1 MHERREWARYVKSAA
16 ALTGLVAALSV
27 AASPTRA
34 EPSGEEILDRAFRQ
48 RYDVD
53 MTADIELAMR
63 DRAGRE
69 HRRKFAAASKQI
81 DGRLHSVGKIDWP
94 EYLRDMA
101 ILTIEAE
108 GRGHDAFVYM
118 PSLGRV
124 RRISSAQK
132 GDAFFGTD
140 VTYEDLERRRAS
152 DFRVEEVGGAEI
164 AGEAAWRLRAVPAS
178 ALSYARA
185 EFFVAKAD
193 FALLE
198 MRYFR
203 ESEAEPYRVVTA
215 EREHMLVEGG
225 HIVPTHFVVENR
237 RRHTRT
243 EATFR
248 NVAVN
253 PEIDDRLFS
262 VSVLERNPNLRSR
275 RSVAEAAEAA
285 AAGAR

>member
-1 MHERREWARYVKSAA
+1 MHERSKRARYVKRAA
-16 ALTGLVAALSV
+16 TLTGLVAALSV

-140 VTYEDLERRRAS
+140 VTYEDLERRRATLL
-152 DFRVEEVGGAEI
+152 AELRRAQS
-164 AGEAAWRLRAVPAS
+164 AGDDDTAKTLGKEFHVLGTRL
-178 ALSYARA
+178 A
-185 EFFVAKAD
+185 E
-193 FALLE
+193 L
-198 MRYFR
+198 
-203 ESEAEPYRVVTA
+203 
-215 EREHMLVEGG
+215 
-225 HIVPTHFVVENR
+225 
-237 RRHTRT
+237 RT
-243 EATFR
+243 
-248 NVAVN
+248 
-253 PEIDDRLFS
+253 LH
-262 VSVLERNPNLRSR
+262 
-275 RSVAEAAEAA
+275 
-285 AAGAR
+285 